1 MDVEQL
7 YEEMEQM
14 ENKDKSGF
22 FVELTNLKGKVVY
35 IVFLCRKYKICA
47 CGSVAA
53 DGGDPEKNRKYA
65 KKGIRY
71 WKTQGSAALVGKVA
85 AKVRTAST
93 REIPY
98 QKWIVRHLPGP
109 KELERQRREKFDF
122 QPKISIVIPL
132 YKTQEKYLRQLVET
146 IKEQTYPNW
155 ELCLSDGSGANSP
168 IAGLLEA
175 LVASDERIKVVSH
188 EESLQISENQMLR
201 LRLQRVI
208 ILRLQIMMMN

>member
-1 MDVEQL
+1 MKRWNRWKQRQIRIL
-7 YEEMEQM
+7 CGA
-14 ENKDKSGF
+14 DKSKRQSC
-22 FVELTNLKGKVVY
+22 LHC
-35 IVFLCRKYKICA
+35 FLCRKYKICT

-53 DGGDPEKNRKYA
+53 DGGDPEKKSKKYA

-168 IAGLLEA
+168 IAGLLESLA
-175 LVASDERIKVVSH
+175 ASDERIKVVSH
-188 EESLQISENQMLR
+188 EESLQILKIQMLR

>member
-1 MDVEQL
+1 MQKKESV
-7 YEEMEQM
+7 
-14 ENKDKSGF
+14 
-22 FVELTNLKGKVVY
+22 TGKH
-35 IVFLCRKYKICA
+35 
-47 CGSVAA
+47 
-53 DGGDPEKNRKYA
+53 
-65 KKGIRY
+65 
-71 WKTQGSAALVGKVA
+71 SAALVGKVA

-155 ELCLSDGSGANSP
+155 ELCQMEVGQIHQSLVCLNHLQHRMSG
-168 IAGLLEA
+168 L
-175 LVASDERIKVVSH
+175 K
-188 EESLQISENQMLR
+188 
-201 LRLQRVI
+201 
-208 ILRLQIMMMN
+208 